1 MIIIIIIIMMM
12 IMIIIIIQVSYD
24 IINRNPSLPIN
35 NALDVL
41 TDQPNTGKGDLMK
54 GTKLCL
60 WYLWTR
66 WDLS

>member
-1 MIIIIIIIMMM
+1 MM
-12 IMIIIIIQVSYD
+12 IMIIIKIQVSYD

-60 WYLWTR
+60 
-66 WDLS
+66 